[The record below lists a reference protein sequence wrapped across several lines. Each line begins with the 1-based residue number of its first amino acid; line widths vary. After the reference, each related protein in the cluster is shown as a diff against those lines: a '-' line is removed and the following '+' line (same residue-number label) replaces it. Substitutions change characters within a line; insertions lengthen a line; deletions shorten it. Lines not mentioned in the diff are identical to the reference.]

1 MLTLT
6 LSAMAIATIAASIVS
21 SWSFYRLARDV
32 RAELAEIDCERTT
45 ERQANDAQARNDA
58 ATIYRLT
65 VALDDARR
73 LLDDPRARGKQ
84 ANRTAWELER
94 QAWLEATR

>member
-1 MLTLT
+1 MLTLIA
-6 LSAMAIATIAASIVS
+6 LSITAAAAIAYAVRCRREVARLRDEATEARFVS
-21 SWSFYRLARDV
+21 AYDV
-32 RAELAEIDCERTT
+32 HAHG
-45 ERQANDAQARNDA
+45 AQAREDA

-73 LLDDPRARGKQ
+73 LLDDPRARGKC

-94 QAWLEATR
+94 QAWREATR

>member
-1 MLTLT
+1 MLTLIA
-6 LSAMAIATIAASIVS
+6 LSITAAAAIAYAVRCRREVA
-21 SWSFYRLARDV
+21 RLRDEATEARFV
-32 RAELAEIDCERTT
+32 RASEVHAHG
-45 ERQANDAQARNDA
+45 AQTREDA

-73 LLDDPRARGKQ
+73 LLDDPRARGKC

-94 QAWLEATR
+94 QAWREATR